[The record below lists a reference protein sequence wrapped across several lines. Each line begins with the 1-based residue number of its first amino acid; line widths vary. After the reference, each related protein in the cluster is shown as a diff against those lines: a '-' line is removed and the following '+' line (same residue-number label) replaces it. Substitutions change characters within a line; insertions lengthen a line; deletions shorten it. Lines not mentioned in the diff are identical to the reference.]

1 MTNEPVKCF
10 ECGSDMI
17 TQTDRNTDEDTVY
30 LTITCMD
37 CGHEWVDVYE
47 YTRSFDPNGDI
58 LKEIKK

>member
-17 TQTDRNTDEDTVY
+17 VQTDRNTDEDTVY

-37 CGHEWVDVYE
+37 CGHEWIDV
-47 YTRSFDPNGDI
+47 
-58 LKEIKK
+58 